1 MDFIPTEVDTGQRG
15 SEAELPVWDAIKS
28 AFGADDLGIA
38 YYKYPVIDKSGE
50 DYDREPDFVLLHQ
63 ELGLIVIECKGYQ
76 IDHIDTI
83 QGQVWN
89 LQGISQSK
97 AKPHPQA
104 RDQAFK
110 IRSYFARESEL
121 TDEMGR
127 CKIPVNVFIALP
139 NISREE
145 WTDCGYD
152 ELPSTPR
159 VLTSDDLSPQSL
171 RDQLNKTPK
180 MEALSSEE
188 FRAARSVLGGG
199 TVIGNEG
206 TAAPP
211 DPTTKGE
218 LYDTVEQR
226 LPKLDQKQEE
236 IGIQIPPGPQRIRGI
251 AGSGKTIL
259 MAMKAARMHAKHP
272 EWDIAVT
279 FMTKSLYPQIQSL
292 ISRFYWHFAEEEPNW
307 NKLRLLHGWGG
318 HTVLD
323 GMYYVLSQNS
333 EAHDFLNVGDAH
345 ARFGRFEKT
354 PDLLDSCCASLIESG
369 DVPTMFDAVLIDEAQ
384 DFLPNFF
391 KMCREALREPK
402 RLVWAYD
409 EAQSLNSLT
418 APRSENIFGTN
429 DDGELL
435 VDLSGSYEGGIQKSQ
450 IMRKAYRSPR
460 EVLMA
465 AHYFGMGLKREQGA
479 VQAIT
484 TKPGWENLGYEVV
497 DGDFRRTGEDIRI
510 RRPEENS
517 PHPLSEHEEA
527 RPFVRFSAAETKR
540 EEIEL
545 IAESI
550 SQDITAHG
558 LDPEQIMVILLDR
571 ETQEDADEPTDRLDE
586 ASADDIVFNRVWD
599 GESSVFAVD
608 DEVTVTRINRA
619 KGNEA
624 AMVYIS
630 GLEHVDNV
638 SSGQSLVRRR
648 NQAFVAMT
656 RTRGWCHVTGTGS
669 CDAFDEMRSVL
680 DGVTADEPEMLFPA
694 PDPQSLENEMEAEPE
709 PTTLTDFIS
718 EEE

>member
-1 MDFIPTEVDTGQRG
+1 MDFIPTEVDTGQAG
-15 SEAELPVWDAIKS
+15 SEAELPVWEAIKN

-38 YYKYPVIDKSGE
+38 YYKYPVIDKSGD

-63 ELGLIVIECKGYQ
+63 ELGLIVIECKGYE
-76 IDHIDTI
+76 IDHIESI

-89 LQGISQSK
+89 LQGIRQSK

-110 IRSYFARESEL
+110 IRSYFTRESDL
-121 TDEMGR
+121 TDEVGR

-145 WTDCGYD
+145 WEERGFH
-152 ELPSTPR
+152 ELPAAPR
-159 VLTSDDLSPQSL
+159 VLTSDDLSPQAL
-171 RDQLNKTPK
+171 RSQLNETPR
-180 MEALSSEE
+180 MEALSSNE

-199 TVIGNEG
+199 SVIGNDG

-211 DPTTKGE
+211 DPTTKGG

-226 LPKLDQKQEE
+226 LPKLDNKQEE
-236 IGIQIPPGPQRIRGI
+236 IGVQIPPGPQRIRGI
-251 AGSGKTIL
+251 AGSGKTVL

-279 FMTKSLYPQIQSL
+279 FMTKSLYPQVRNL
-292 ISRFYWHFAEEEPNW
+292 ISRFHWHFAEEEPNW

-323 GMYYVLSQNS
+323 GMYYVLSQQS
-333 EAHDFLNVGDAH
+333 EEHEFMNVGDAR

-354 PDLLDSCCASLIESG
+354 PELLDSCCESFLEDG
-369 DVPTMFDAVLIDEAQ
+369 DVPVTFDAILIDEAQ
-384 DFLPNFF
+384 DFLPSFF
-391 KMCREALREPK
+391 KMCRAALREPK

-409 EAQSLNSLT
+409 EAQSLGSLT
-418 APRSENIFGTN
+418 APRSKNIFGT
-429 DDGELL
+429 DADGNLR

-460 EVLMA
+460 QVLMA
-465 AHYFGMGLKREQGA
+465 AHYFGMGLKRSEGA

-484 TKPGWENLGYEVV
+484 TQPGWENLGYKIV

-510 RRPEENS
+510 RRPKQNS
-517 PHPLSEHEEA
+517 PHPLSEHDEA

-545 IAESI
+545 IGESI
-550 SQDITAHG
+550 SRDINDHG
-558 LDPEQIMVILLDR
+558 LAPEQIMVILLDR
-571 ETQEDADEPTDRLDE
+571 QTQKEADEPTDHLDE
-586 ASADDIVFNRVWD
+586 VTDDGIGFNRVWE

-630 GLEHVDNV
+630 GLEHIDDV
-638 SSGQSLVRRR
+638 SSGQSLVQRR

-669 CDAFDEMRSVL
+669 CDAFSEIRAVVD
-680 DGVTADEPEMLFPA
+680 DVTADEPEMVFPA
-694 PDPQSLENEMEAEPE
+694 PDPQSLENEMEAELE
-709 PTTLTDFIS
+709 SMTLDEFVPKA
-718 EEE
+718 E